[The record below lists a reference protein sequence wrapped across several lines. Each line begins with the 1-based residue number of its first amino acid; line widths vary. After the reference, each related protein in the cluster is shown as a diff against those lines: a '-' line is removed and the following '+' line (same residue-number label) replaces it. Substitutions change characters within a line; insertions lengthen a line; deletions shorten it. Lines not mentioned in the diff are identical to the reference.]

1 MTHRTATAV
10 LSLALGLALL
20 PPVAQAQTAP
30 AARQNPPRNRPAATP
45 AAPAAPAA
53 AAAATSPDS
62 LAAPAAQR
70 SAAGGDFTEVQA
82 QKLATLD
89 ADVLCHRLYDSASPV
104 SMLIELAT
112 ILGPSVLLSQ
122 APDLTGYSVE
132 QRKKVFVE
140 LRNLAKRKVWLPV
153 SLEAKVGDWMNEKY
167 LRDGEVLPA
176 DRLVRRDRERFE
188 RIKGL
193 LESVAAKLPADNP
206 FPLRLGVMRG
216 DQPNANIT
224 LGGYIYV
231 TQGLLRDSSRSEP
244 ELALMLAHEV
254 GHLTR
259 RHALKDFQIK
269 LIDAMELANNVK
281 GMVGFATDPVATVNG
296 VLGGVKAAQL
306 LFQHF
311 DHVQEM
317 EGDAC
322 GMQLV
327 RQAQPAFAV
336 PAFNAY
342 SRRTADNAPEQ
353 SWGRSHPPYEQRS
366 QVLRMQID
374 DDARRRYEQQNKLAS
389 GGPRPGAAGAG
400 GGGISGGGAAAL
412 SPGSGPGTG
421 VSAVK
426 SDDASAAGSTGPS
439 FFERLRNAL
448 PSGDASGQAPAGP
461 KEP

>member
-1 MTHRTATAV
+1 MTHRSNAAV
-10 LSLALGLALL
+10 AGSALLSLALAGALAL
-20 PPVAQAQTAP
+20 PEAQAQSSP
-30 AARQNPPRNRPAATP
+30 QPRQNPPRTRPAATP
-45 AAPAAPAA
+45 SAPSPAPAA
-53 AAAATSPDS
+53 APSAEPA
-62 LAAPAAQR
+62 AAPAAQR

-82 QKLATLD
+82 HKLASLD
-89 ADVLCHRLYDSASPV
+89 ADVLCNRLYDSASPV
-104 SMLIELAT
+104 SMLFELAT
-112 ILGPSVLLSQ
+112 ILGPSMLLSQ
-122 APDLTGYSVE
+122 APDLTGYTVE
-132 QRKKVFVE
+132 QRKKVFTE
-140 LRNLAKRKVWLPV
+140 LRSLAKRKIWLPV
-153 SLEAKVGDWMNEKY
+153 SVEAKVGDWVNEKY
-167 LRDGEVLPA
+167 VRDGEVVPA

-193 LESVAAKLPADNP
+193 LETVAAKLPADNP

-224 LGGYIYV
+224 LGGYIYI
-231 TQGLLRDSSRSEP
+231 TQGLLRDSSRSDP

-259 RHALKDFQIK
+259 RHALKDLQVK
-269 LIDAMELANNVK
+269 LIDAMELANNIK
-281 GMVGFATDPVATVNG
+281 GLAGFATDPMATISG
-296 VLGGVKAAQL
+296 VLGGVQAATL

-311 DHVQEM
+311 EHVQEM

-327 RQAQPAFAV
+327 RQAQPTFAL
-336 PAFNAY
+336 PAFQAY
-342 SRRTADNAPEQ
+342 TARPAENAPAL

-374 DDARRRYEQQNKLAS
+374 DEARRRYEQQNKL
-389 GGPRPGAAGAG
+389 P
-400 GGGISGGGAAAL
+400 SGGGKPAAGNAAGHAT
-412 SPGSGPGTG
+412 PVVGGTGPGTG

-426 SDDASAAGSTGPS
+426 SDDAGSTGSSGPG

-448 PSGDASGQAPAGP
+448 PSGDASSQTPSGP